1 MAYLALLFEADA
13 DGAERWSEALL
24 EAGALAVDIA
34 DAVAGSPAE
43 SPLYGEPG
51 AASQDGIGWKCNR
64 VLALFSEGTPMSDLL
79 ERLGR
84 EHALP
89 ELGAVTMQTL
99 DDQDWVRLT
108 QSQFGPIHAT
118 GRLWVVPSWSEPVDP
133 GAINIRLDPGLAFG
147 TGSHATTRLCLAWLD
162 AKLAS
167 GTALLDYGCG
177 SGLLAIAGA
186 LLGARPVH
194 GVDIDPQA
202 IQAATNN
209 AARNQV
215 SASFFSPGDQPN
227 IGYAVVVA
235 NILTNPL
242 CAMAPLLSRQV
253 AAGGSLVL
261 SGILVGQADQVI
273 AAYAPWIALSRWGE
287 EDGWVALAGA
297 KPLVTAG

>member
-1 MAYLALLFEADA
+1 VAYLALLFEADA

-51 AASQDGIGWKCNR
+51 AARQDGIGWKCNR
-64 VLALFSEGTPMSDLL
+64 VLALFSEGTPMPDLL

-89 ELGAVTMQTL
+89 ELGALTTQTL

-118 GRLWVVPSWSEPVDP
+118 DRLWVVPSWSEPVDP
-133 GAINIRLDPGLAFG
+133 SAINIRLDPGLAFG

-162 AKLAS
+162 AKLDP

-202 IQAATNN
+202 IQAATDN

-215 SASFFSPGDQPN
+215 SASFSSPGDQPN

-287 EDGWVALAGA
+287 EDGWVALVGA